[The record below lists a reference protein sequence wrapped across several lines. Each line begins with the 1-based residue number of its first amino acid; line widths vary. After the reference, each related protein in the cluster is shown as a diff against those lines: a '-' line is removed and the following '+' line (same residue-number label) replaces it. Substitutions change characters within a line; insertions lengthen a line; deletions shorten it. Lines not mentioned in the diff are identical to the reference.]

1 MENFKLY
8 VDIVKYKITLFG
20 AILSAGIYLLINK
33 NSLIE
38 TIDVVLLYFTSLV
51 LIGYGIT
58 GFFINIFDLNS
69 VKNIIKKD
77 IK

>member
-1 MENFKLY
+1 MENFKLF

-20 AILSAGIYLLINK
+20 TVLSAGIYLLINK

-38 TIDVVLLYFTSLV
+38 TVDIRILYFISLV

-69 VKNIIKKD
+69 IKNKIKKD